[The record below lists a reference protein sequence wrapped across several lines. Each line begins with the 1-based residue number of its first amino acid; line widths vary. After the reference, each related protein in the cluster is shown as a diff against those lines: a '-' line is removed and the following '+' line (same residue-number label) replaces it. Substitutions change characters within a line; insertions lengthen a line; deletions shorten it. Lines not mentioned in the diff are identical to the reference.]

1 MSGILRFRCSARAA
15 RSSASG
21 RGGRKVEFFRVNPY
35 VYVLSSPLG
44 LLKLGVAADPRRR
57 LRNLQVGSPVPLA
70 LAAQYPMSDRPT
82 AEAVA
87 AALQE
92 RFRDRRER
100 GHWFRA
106 TPIEVRRAI
115 TERSIIDLYR
125 PSEAGGRAGAREAAA
140 AAKAEAARAL
150 AAAGAAA
157 ARMLGEGMT
166 QVAVAEALGV
176 TDRTLR
182 NWAKLKSFQTALRRA
197 RERAARQA
205 AAEAAK
211 ARRRRERNARRR
223 FRRQNPAL
231 WADLQARRPELR
243 SPFEQEPAADRT
255 RSSNPSSTRGR
266 AKGAGPS
273 PSSAKRARGGRILR
287 PARVQSYA
295 DWLEERDA
303 RPPAPPDL
311 PVRLVTESGR
321 TVGRTSASNAERMA
335 AALEPRHGPLTVVP
349 A

>member
-1 MSGILRFRCSARAA
+1 M
-15 RSSASG
+15 
-21 RGGRKVEFFRVNPY
+21 NTY

-70 LAAQYPMSDRPT
+70 LAAQYAMSDRPS

-92 RFRDRRER
+92 HFCERRER

-125 PSEAGGRAGAREAAA
+125 PSETGERAGAREAAA

-150 AAAGAAA
+150 AAASAAERRRLRRERRAAA

-197 RERAARQA
+197 RERAAREA

-266 AKGAGPS
+266 AKAAGPS
-273 PSSAKRARGGRILR
+273 PSSAKRASGGRILR

-303 RPPAPPDL
+303 RPPAPPDRR
-311 PVRLVTESGR
+311 VRLVTESGR

>member
-1 MSGILRFRCSARAA
+1 M
-15 RSSASG
+15 
-21 RGGRKVEFFRVNPY
+21 NTY
-35 VYVLSSPLG
+35 VYVLSSPVG

-150 AAAGAAA
+150 AAAGAAERRRLRRERRAAA

-197 RERAARQA
+197 RERAAREA
-205 AAEAAK
+205 AAKAAK
-211 ARRRRERNARRR
+211 ARSRRERNARRR

-243 SPFEQEPAADRT
+243 SPFEQGPAADRT

-266 AKGAGPS
+266 AKAAGPS
-273 PSSAKRARGGRILR
+273 PSSAKRASGGQILR

-311 PVRLVTESGR
+311 PVRLVTESGK